1 MSPSNPIPDPE
12 RYRAQVAALQ
22 SALDAGDCAAFHRAF
37 EGLSEQ
43 MDAGL
48 LPELRRLTATAQ
60 SALARFS
67 AEARLDKLAGHEV
80 PDARKRL
87 THVVKLTDEAAH
99 KTMDLVDSCGPI
111 VDEAARGAALLL
123 ESWDSFR
130 DRHAA
135 VANLWP
141 ERAAMFLE
149 RTRADSDVLRGNLTQ
164 LLMAQGYQDITGQI
178 IRSVISLV
186 DELEQV
192 LGKLVR
198 IAEGGEVTN
207 IMRTLPDQPSWER
220 GLGPQV
226 AGLES
231 PDAVSGQDDIDALLS
246 AMAAGK

>member
-1 MSPSNPIPDPE
+1 MAPLLPEPE

-22 SALDAGDCAAFHRAF
+22 CALDAGDAAAFRRAF
-37 EGLSEQ
+37 DALSEQ
-43 MDAGL
+43 MDVGL
-48 LPELRRLTATAQ
+48 LPELKRLTATAQ

-67 AEARLDKLAGHEV
+67 AEARLDALAGHEV

-99 KTMDLVDSCGPI
+99 RTMDLVDGCVPL
-111 VDEAARGAALLL
+111 VDEAARGSALLL
-123 ESWDSFR
+123 EAWDAYG
-130 DRHAA
+130 DRGLAIA
-135 VANLWP
+135 SLWP

-149 RTRADSDVLRGNLTQ
+149 RTRADSEALRANLSE

-178 IRSVISLV
+178 IRSVIALV
-186 DELEQV
+186 DELEKV

-198 IAEGGEVTN
+198 IAEGNEVTT
-207 IMRTLPDQPSWER
+207 MVRSLPAQPGWER

-231 PDAVSGQDDIDALLS
+231 ADAVSGQDDIDALLS
-246 AMAAGK
+246 QMAAGK

>member
-1 MSPSNPIPDPE
+1 MAPMHPDPE
-12 RYRAQVAALQ
+12 RFRPQVAALQ
-22 SALDAGDCAAFHRAF
+22 CALDAGDAAAFRRAF
-37 EGLSEQ
+37 DALCGE
-43 MDAGL
+43 MDGGL
-48 LPELRRLTATAQ
+48 LPELKRITATAQ

-99 KTMDLVDSCGPI
+99 RTMDLVDGCVPL
-111 VDEAARGAALLL
+111 VDESARGSAMLL
-123 ESWDSFR
+123 EAWDAFGDR
-130 DRHAA
+130 DLAIA
-135 VANLWP
+135 SLWP

-149 RTRADSDVLRGNLTQ
+149 RTRSDSEALRAKLSE

-198 IAEGGEVTN
+198 IADGFEVTS
-207 IMRTLPDQPSWER
+207 MVRTISTQEAWER

-231 PDAVSGQDDIDALLS
+231 ADAVSGQDDIDALLS
-246 AMAAGK
+246 QMAAGK

>member
-1 MSPSNPIPDPE
+1 MSTSNPSPE
-12 RYRAQVAALQ
+12 RHRAQVEAL
-22 SALDAGDCAAFHRAF
+22 LRHLEAGDAAGFRQTF
-37 EGLSEQ
+37 ETLCVD
-43 MDAGL
+43 MDVGL
-48 LPELRRLTATAQ
+48 LPELKRITATAQ

-67 AEARLDKLAGHEV
+67 AEARLDVLAGHEV

-99 KTMDLVDSCGPI
+99 KTMDLVDSCGPL
-111 VDEAARGAALLL
+111 VDEAGRGAALLL
-123 ESWDSFR
+123 GSWDSFR

-141 ERAAMFLE
+141 ERAATFLE
-149 RTRADSDVLRGNLTQ
+149 RTKADADVLRGNLTQ

-207 IMRTLPDQPSWER
+207 IMRSLPEQPSWER

>member
-1 MSPSNPIPDPE
+1 MSSTIQDPE
-12 RYRAQVAALQ
+12 RYRARVAALQ

-37 EGLSEQ
+37 EALSEQ

-141 ERAAMFLE
+141 ERAATFLE
-149 RTRADSDVLRGNLTQ
+149 RTRADSEVLRGNLTQ

-207 IMRTLPDQPSWER
+207 VMRSLPDQPSWER

>member
-1 MSPSNPIPDPE
+1 MSSLHPDPE
-12 RYRAQVAALQ
+12 RFRTQVAALQ
-22 SALDAGDCAAFHRAF
+22 NALDGGDAAAFRHAF
-37 EGLSEQ
+37 DALSAEV
-43 MDAGL
+43 DSGL
-48 LPELRRLTATAQ
+48 LPELKRLTATAQ

-67 AEARLDKLAGHEV
+67 AEARLDSLAGHEV

-99 KTMDLVDSCGPI
+99 RTMDLVDGCVPL
-111 VDEAARGAALLL
+111 VDEAARGSALLL
-123 ESWDSFR
+123 ESWDSYGDR
-130 DRHAA
+130 DLA
-135 VANLWP
+135 VAALWP

-149 RTRADSDVLRGNLTQ
+149 RTRSDSEALRANLSE

-192 LGKLVR
+192 LGKLVA
-198 IAEGGEVTN
+198 IADGNEVTSVV
-207 IMRTLPDQPSWER
+207 RALPAQVDWQR

-231 PDAVSGQDDIDALLS
+231 ADAVSGQDDIDALLS
-246 AMAAGK
+246 QMAAGK

>member
-1 MSPSNPIPDPE
+1 MQ
-12 RYRAQVAALQ
+12 A
-22 SALDAGDCAAFHRAF
+22 ALDAGDCAAFRRAF
-37 EGLSEQ
+37 ESLSEQ

-99 KTMDLVDSCGPI
+99 KTMDLVDSCGPL
-111 VDEAARGAALLL
+111 VDEAARGAANLI
-123 ESWDSFR
+123 ENWNSMTDR
-130 DRHAA
+130 DVA
-135 VANLWP
+135 VAKY
-141 ERAAMFLE
+141 LE
-149 RTRADSDVLRGNLTQ
+149 KTRGDSEVLRGNLTQ

-192 LGKLVR
+192 LGKLVK
-198 IAEGGEVTN
+198 IAEGNEVTS
-207 IMRTLPDQPSWER
+207 IVRSLPAQASWER

-231 PDAVSGQDDIDALLS
+231 ADAVSGQDDIDALLS

>member
-1 MSPSNPIPDPE
+1 MHPDPE
-12 RYRAQVAALQ
+12 RFRSQVAALQ
-22 SALDAGDCAAFHRAF
+22 CAIDGGDAAAFRHAF
-37 EGLSEQ
+37 DALCVE
-43 MDAGL
+43 MDGGIM
-48 LPELRRLTATAQ
+48 PELKRLTATAQ

-67 AEARLDKLAGHEV
+67 AEARLDALAGHEV

-99 KTMDLVDSCGPI
+99 RTMDLVDGCVPL
-111 VDEAARGAALLL
+111 VDESARGSAMLL
-123 ESWDSFR
+123 EAWDAYDER
-130 DRHAA
+130 DLAIA
-135 VANLWP
+135 SLWP

-149 RTRADSDVLRGNLTQ
+149 RTRSDSEALRANLSE

-192 LGKLVR
+192 LGKLVE
-198 IAEGGEVTN
+198 IADGNEVTTVV
-207 IMRTLPDQPSWER
+207 RAVREQPNWER

-231 PDAVSGQDDIDALLS
+231 TDAVSGQDDIDALLS
-246 AMAAGK
+246 QMAAGK

>member
-1 MSPSNPIPDPE
+1 MSTLPTDPE
-12 RYRAQVAALQ
+12 RLRAQVAALQ
-22 SALDAGDCAAFHRAF
+22 CALDGGDAAAFRRAF
-37 EGLSEQ
+37 ETLSEQ
-43 MDAGL
+43 MDVGL
-48 LPELRRLTATAQ
+48 LPELKRLTATAQ

-99 KTMDLVDSCGPI
+99 RTMDLVDGCVPL
-111 VDEAARGAALLL
+111 VDESARGSAMLL
-123 ESWDSFR
+123 EAWDSYGDR
-130 DRHAA
+130 DLAIA
-135 VANLWP
+135 SLWP

-149 RTRADSDVLRGNLTQ
+149 RTRTDSEALRANLSE

-186 DELEQV
+186 DELELV

-198 IAEGGEVTN
+198 IADGNEVTS
-207 IMRTLPDQPSWER
+207 MVRSLPSEPSWER

-231 PDAVSGQDDIDALLS
+231 ADAVSGQDDIDALLS
-246 AMAAGK
+246 QMAAGK